1 VPVQKQ
7 LGLSGIEIAFKFLMP
22 NQSFPYYM
30 ERHASRLSASM
41 DLPPPNSGRTF
52 LRLMRLPE
60 NGRETILDLTTYG
73 QKFELLV
80 TRFLKPLREVMAKGF
95 QKGDTDLSCITSWP
109 IEISSMRM
117 GFDDGLAFA
126 LQTEDY
132 EMFEDGLAESIEGDH
147 YFLFF
152 TDSNEFVCKA
162 VSNPM
167 RDPRFE
173 NWTRVINRSYGL
185 ELNPPRRLVYDA
197 VGEGAL

>member
-1 VPVQKQ
+1 MHFT
-7 LGLSGIEIAFKFLMP
+7 SGIEIAFILAMP
-22 NQSFPYYM
+22 NQSFPYYL

-52 LRLMRLPE
+52 LRLVRLPKD
-60 NGRETILDLTTYG
+60 GRETILDLTTYG

-80 TRFLKPLREVMAKGF
+80 TRFLKPLRDEIAKGF
-95 QKGDTDLSCITSWP
+95 EIGDEELSKVTSWP

-117 GFDDGLAFA
+117 GFDDALAFA

-132 EMFEDGLAESIEGDH
+132 ELFEDGLSESMDADH

-162 VSNPM
+162 VSNPV

-173 NWTRVINRSYGL
+173 NWVRVINRSYGL

-197 VGEGAL
+197 VGQGAV

>member
-1 VPVQKQ
+1 
-7 LGLSGIEIAFKFLMP
+7 LHFRCGIEIAFVLAMP
-22 NQSFPYYM
+22 NQSFPYYL

-52 LRLMRLPE
+52 LRLMRLPKD
-60 NGRETILDLTTYG
+60 GRETILDLTTYG

-80 TRFLKPLREVMAKGF
+80 TRFLKPLRDEITKGF
-95 QKGDTDLSCITSWP
+95 EIGDEELSKVTSWP

-117 GFDDGLAFA
+117 GFDDALAFA

-132 EMFEDGLAESIEGDH
+132 ELFEDGLSESMDADH

-162 VSNPM
+162 VSNPV

-173 NWTRVINRSYGL
+173 NWVRVINRSYGL

-197 VGEGAL
+197 VGQGAV

>member
-1 VPVQKQ
+1 MHFT
-7 LGLSGIEIAFKFLMP
+7 SGIEIAFIWAMP
-22 NQSFPYYM
+22 NQSFPYYL

-52 LRLMRLPE
+52 LRLMRLPKD
-60 NGRETILDLTTYG
+60 GRETILDLTTYG

-80 TRFLKPLREVMAKGF
+80 TRFLKPLRDEIAKGF
-95 QKGDTDLSCITSWP
+95 EIGDEELSKVTSWP

-117 GFDDGLAFA
+117 GFDDALAFA

-132 EMFEDGLAESIEGDH
+132 ELFEDGLSESKDADH

-162 VSNPM
+162 VSSPA

-173 NWTRVINRSYGL
+173 NWIRVINRSYGL

-197 VGEGAL
+197 VGQGAV

>member
-1 VPVQKQ
+1 
-7 LGLSGIEIAFKFLMP
+7 
-22 NQSFPYYM
+22 
-30 ERHASRLSASM
+30 M

-52 LRLMRLPE
+52 LRLMRFPK
-60 NGRETILDLTTYG
+60 NGRYTILDLTTYG
-73 QKFELLV
+73 QKFELLI
-80 TRFLKPLREVMAKGF
+80 TRFLKPLQREILKGF
-95 QKGDTDLSCITSWP
+95 ESGDENLSMVKSWP

-132 EMFEDGLAESIEGDH
+132 EQFEDGLSESVDADH

-162 VSNPM
+162 VSNPV

-173 NWTRVINRSYGL
+173 NWVRIINRSYGL
-185 ELNPPRRLVYDA
+185 ELSPPRRLMYEA
-197 VGEGAL
+197 VEEKAF

>member
-1 VPVQKQ
+1 MYFT
-7 LGLSGIEIAFKFLMP
+7 SGIEIAFILAMP
-22 NQSFPYYM
+22 NQSFPYYL

-52 LRLMRLPE
+52 LRLMRLPKD
-60 NGRETILDLTTYG
+60 GRETILDLTTYG

-80 TRFLKPLREVMAKGF
+80 TRFLKPLRDEIAKGF
-95 QKGDTDLSCITSWP
+95 EIGDEELSKVTSWP

-117 GFDDGLAFA
+117 GFDDALAFA

-132 EMFEDGLAESIEGDH
+132 ELFEDGLSESMDADH

-162 VSNPM
+162 VSNPV

-173 NWTRVINRSYGL
+173 NWVRVINRSYGL
-185 ELNPPRRLVYDA
+185 ELNPPRRLVYDSVGQSA
-197 VGEGAL
+197 V

>member
-1 VPVQKQ
+1 MHFT
-7 LGLSGIEIAFKFLMP
+7 SGIEIAFVLEMP
-22 NQSFPYYM
+22 NQSFPYYL

-52 LRLMRLPE
+52 LRLMRLPKD
-60 NGRETILDLTTYG
+60 GRETILDLTTYG

-80 TRFLKPLREVMAKGF
+80 TRFLKPLRDEIAKGF
-95 QKGDTDLSCITSWP
+95 EIGDEELSKVTSWP

-117 GFDDGLAFA
+117 GFDDALAFA

-132 EMFEDGLAESIEGDH
+132 ELFEDGLSESMDADH

-162 VSNPM
+162 VSNPV

-173 NWTRVINRSYGL
+173 NWVRVINRSYGL
-185 ELNPPRRLVYDA
+185 ELNPPRRLLYDA
-197 VGEGAL
+197 VGQGAV

>member
-1 VPVQKQ
+1 
-7 LGLSGIEIAFKFLMP
+7 MP
-22 NQSFPYYM
+22 NQSFPYYL

-41 DLPPPNSGRTF
+41 DLPPPNYVRTF
-52 LRLMRLPE
+52 LRLRRLPKD
-60 NGRETILDLTTYG
+60 GRETILDLTTYG

-80 TRFLKPLREVMAKGF
+80 TRFLKPLRDEIAKGF
-95 QKGDTDLSCITSWP
+95 EIGDEELSKVTSWP

-117 GFDDGLAFA
+117 GFDDALAFA

-132 EMFEDGLAESIEGDH
+132 ELFEDGLSESMDADH

-162 VSNPM
+162 VSNPV

-173 NWTRVINRSYGL
+173 NWVRVINRSYGL

-197 VGEGAL
+197 VGQGAV

>member
-1 VPVQKQ
+1 MHFT
-7 LGLSGIEIAFKFLMP
+7 SGIEIAFILAMP
-22 NQSFPYYM
+22 NQSFPYYL

-52 LRLMRLPE
+52 LRLMRLPKD
-60 NGRETILDLTTYG
+60 GRETILDLTTYG

-80 TRFLKPLREVMAKGF
+80 TRFLKPLRDEIAKGF
-95 QKGDTDLSCITSWP
+95 EIGDEELSKVTSWP

-117 GFDDGLAFA
+117 GFDDALAFA

-132 EMFEDGLAESIEGDH
+132 ELFEDGLSESMDADH

-162 VSNPM
+162 VSNPV
-167 RDPRFE
+167 RDPGFE
-173 NWTRVINRSYGL
+173 NWVRVINRSYGL

-197 VGEGAL
+197 VGQGAV

>member
-1 VPVQKQ
+1 M
-7 LGLSGIEIAFKFLMP
+7 LFTSGIEIAFILAMP
-22 NQSFPYYM
+22 NQSFPYYL

-52 LRLMRLPE
+52 LRLMRLPKD
-60 NGRETILDLTTYG
+60 GRETILDLTTYG

-80 TRFLKPLREVMAKGF
+80 TRFLKPLRDEIAKGF
-95 QKGDTDLSCITSWP
+95 EIGDEELSKVTSWP

-117 GFDDGLAFA
+117 GFDDALAFA

-132 EMFEDGLAESIEGDH
+132 ELFEDGLSESMDADH

-162 VSNPM
+162 VSNPV

-173 NWTRVINRSYGL
+173 NWVRVINRSYGL

-197 VGEGAL
+197 VGQGAV

>member
-1 VPVQKQ
+1 
-7 LGLSGIEIAFKFLMP
+7 MP
-22 NQSFPYYM
+22 NQSFPHYL

-52 LRLMRLPE
+52 LRLMRLPKD
-60 NGRETILDLTTYG
+60 GRETILDLTTYG

-80 TRFLKPLREVMAKGF
+80 TRFLKPLHDEIAKGF
-95 QKGDTDLSCITSWP
+95 EIGDEELSKVTSWP

-117 GFDDGLAFA
+117 GFDDALAFA

-132 EMFEDGLAESIEGDH
+132 ELFEDGLSESMDADH

-162 VSNPM
+162 VSNPV

-173 NWTRVINRSYGL
+173 NWVRVINRSYGL

-197 VGEGAL
+197 VGQGAV

>member
-1 VPVQKQ
+1 MS
-7 LGLSGIEIAFKFLMP
+7 SGIEIALKPLMP
-22 NQSFPYYM
+22 NHSFPYYM

-52 LRLMRLPE
+52 LRLIRLPE
-60 NGRETILDLTTYG
+60 KGRETILDLTTYG

-80 TRFLKPLREVMAKGF
+80 TRFLKPLREVMAEGF
-95 QKGDTDLSCITSWP
+95 QAGDDNLSGVISWP

-117 GFDDGLAFA
+117 DFDDSLAFT

-132 EMFEDGLAESIEGDH
+132 EMFEDGLADSIEGDH

-162 VSNPM
+162 VSNPT
-167 RDPRFE
+167 RNPRFE

>member
-1 VPVQKQ
+1 MHFT
-7 LGLSGIEIAFKFLMP
+7 SGIEIAFILAMP
-22 NQSFPYYM
+22 NQSFPYYL

-52 LRLMRLPE
+52 LRLMRLPKD
-60 NGRETILDLTTYG
+60 GRETILDLTTYG

-80 TRFLKPLREVMAKGF
+80 TRFLKPLRDEIFKGF
-95 QKGDTDLSCITSWP
+95 EIGDEELSKVTSWP

-117 GFDDGLAFA
+117 GFDDALAFA

-132 EMFEDGLAESIEGDH
+132 ELFEDGLSESMDADH

-162 VSNPM
+162 VSNPV

-173 NWTRVINRSYGL
+173 NWVRVINRSYGL

-197 VGEGAL
+197 VGQGAV

>member
-1 VPVQKQ
+1 M
-7 LGLSGIEIAFKFLMP
+7 LFTSGIEIAFILAMP
-22 NQSFPYYM
+22 NQSFPYYL

-52 LRLMRLPE
+52 LRLMRLPKD
-60 NGRETILDLTTYG
+60 GRETILDLTTYG

-80 TRFLKPLREVMAKGF
+80 TRFLKPLRDEIVKGF
-95 QKGDTDLSCITSWP
+95 EIGDEELSKVTSWP

-117 GFDDGLAFA
+117 GFDDALAFA

-132 EMFEDGLAESIEGDH
+132 ELFEDGLSESMDADH

-162 VSNPM
+162 VSNPV

-173 NWTRVINRSYGL
+173 NWVRVINRSYGL

-197 VGEGAL
+197 VGQGAV

>member
-1 VPVQKQ
+1 
-7 LGLSGIEIAFKFLMP
+7 LLFTSGIEIAFILAMP
-22 NQSFPYYM
+22 NQSFPYYL

-52 LRLMRLPE
+52 LRLMRLPKD
-60 NGRETILDLTTYG
+60 GRETILDLTTYG

-80 TRFLKPLREVMAKGF
+80 TRFLKPLRDEIVKGF
-95 QKGDTDLSCITSWP
+95 EIGDEELSKVTSWP

-117 GFDDGLAFA
+117 GFDDALAFA

-132 EMFEDGLAESIEGDH
+132 ELFEDGLSESMDADH

-162 VSNPM
+162 VSNPV

-173 NWTRVINRSYGL
+173 NWVRVINRSYGL

-197 VGEGAL
+197 VGQGAV

>member
-1 VPVQKQ
+1 M
-7 LGLSGIEIAFKFLMP
+7 LFTSGIEIAFVLAMP
-22 NQSFPYYM
+22 NQSFPYYL

-52 LRLMRLPE
+52 LRLMRLPKD
-60 NGRETILDLTTYG
+60 GRETILDLTTYG

-80 TRFLKPLREVMAKGF
+80 TRFLKPLRDEIAKGF
-95 QKGDTDLSCITSWP
+95 EIGDEELSKVTSWP

-117 GFDDGLAFA
+117 GFDDALAFA

-132 EMFEDGLAESIEGDH
+132 ELFEDGLSESMDADH

-162 VSNPM
+162 VSNPV

-173 NWTRVINRSYGL
+173 NWVRVINRSYGL

-197 VGEGAL
+197 VGQGAV

>member
-1 VPVQKQ
+1 MHFT
-7 LGLSGIEIAFKFLMP
+7 SGIEIAFILAMP
-22 NQSFPYYM
+22 NQSFPYYL

-52 LRLMRLPE
+52 LRLMRLPKD
-60 NGRETILDLTTYG
+60 GRETILDLTTYG

-80 TRFLKPLREVMAKGF
+80 TRFLKPLRDEIVKGF
-95 QKGDTDLSCITSWP
+95 EIGDEELSKVTSWP

-117 GFDDGLAFA
+117 GFDDALAFA

-132 EMFEDGLAESIEGDH
+132 ELFEDGLSESMDADH

-162 VSNPM
+162 VSNPV

-173 NWTRVINRSYGL
+173 NWVRVINRSYGL

-197 VGEGAL
+197 VGQGAV

>member
-1 VPVQKQ
+1 MHFT
-7 LGLSGIEIAFKFLMP
+7 SGIEIAFVLAMP
-22 NQSFPYYM
+22 NQSFPYYL

-52 LRLMRLPE
+52 LRLMRLPKD
-60 NGRETILDLTTYG
+60 GRETILDLTTYG

-80 TRFLKPLREVMAKGF
+80 TRFLKPLRDEIAKGF
-95 QKGDTDLSCITSWP
+95 EIGDEELSKVTSWP

-117 GFDDGLAFA
+117 GFDDALAFA

-132 EMFEDGLAESIEGDH
+132 ELFEDGLSESMDADH

-162 VSNPM
+162 VSNPV

-173 NWTRVINRSYGL
+173 NWVRVINRSYGL

-197 VGEGAL
+197 VGQGAV

>member
-1 VPVQKQ
+1 M
-7 LGLSGIEIAFKFLMP
+7 LFTSGIEIAFNLAMP
-22 NQSFPYYM
+22 NQSFPYYL

-52 LRLMRLPE
+52 LRLMRLPKD
-60 NGRETILDLTTYG
+60 GRETILDLTTYG

-80 TRFLKPLREVMAKGF
+80 TRFLKPLRDEITKGF
-95 QKGDTDLSCITSWP
+95 EIGDEELSKVTSWP

-117 GFDDGLAFA
+117 GFDDALAFA

-132 EMFEDGLAESIEGDH
+132 ELFEDGLSESMDADH

-162 VSNPM
+162 VSNPV

-173 NWTRVINRSYGL
+173 NWVRVINRSYGL

-197 VGEGAL
+197 VGQGAV

>member
-1 VPVQKQ
+1 MHFT
-7 LGLSGIEIAFKFLMP
+7 SGIEIAFILAMP
-22 NQSFPYYM
+22 NQSFPYYL

-52 LRLMRLPE
+52 LRLMRLPKD
-60 NGRETILDLTTYG
+60 GRETILDLTTYG

-80 TRFLKPLREVMAKGF
+80 TRFLKPLREEIAKGF
-95 QKGDTDLSCITSWP
+95 EIGDEELSKVTSWP

-117 GFDDGLAFA
+117 GFDDALAFA

-132 EMFEDGLAESIEGDH
+132 ELFEDGLSESMDADH

-162 VSNPM
+162 VSNPV

-173 NWTRVINRSYGL
+173 NWVRVINRSYGL

-197 VGEGAL
+197 VGQGAV

>member
-1 VPVQKQ
+1 MHFT
-7 LGLSGIEIAFKFLMP
+7 SGIEIAFILAMP
-22 NQSFPYYM
+22 NQSFPYYL

-52 LRLMRLPE
+52 LRLMRLPKD
-60 NGRETILDLTTYG
+60 GRETILDLTTYG

-80 TRFLKPLREVMAKGF
+80 TRFLKPLRDEITKGF
-95 QKGDTDLSCITSWP
+95 EIGDEELSKVTSWP

-117 GFDDGLAFA
+117 GFDDALAFA

-132 EMFEDGLAESIEGDH
+132 ELFEDGLSESMNADH

-162 VSNPM
+162 VSNPV

-173 NWTRVINRSYGL
+173 NWVRVINRSYGL
-185 ELNPPRRLVYDA
+185 ELNPPRRLVYDSVGQSA
-197 VGEGAL
+197 V

>member
-1 VPVQKQ
+1 V
-7 LGLSGIEIAFKFLMP
+7 SGTETAVSFLMP
-22 NQSFPYYM
+22 NQSFPFYL
-30 ERHASRLSASM
+30 ERHATRLSATM

-52 LRLMRLPE
+52 LRLMRFPK
-60 NGRETILDLTTYG
+60 NGRYTILDLTTYG
-73 QKFELLV
+73 QKFELLI
-80 TRFLKPLREVMAKGF
+80 TRFLKPLQREILKGF
-95 QKGDTDLSCITSWP
+95 ESGDENLSMVKSWP

-132 EMFEDGLAESIEGDH
+132 EQFEDGLSESVDADH

-162 VSNPM
+162 VSNPV

-173 NWTRVINRSYGL
+173 NWVRIINRSYGL
-185 ELNPPRRLVYDA
+185 ELSPPRRLMYEA
-197 VGEGAL
+197 VEEKAF

>member
-1 VPVQKQ
+1 M
-7 LGLSGIEIAFKFLMP
+7 SGTEPAVSFLMP
-22 NQSFPYYM
+22 NQSFPFYL
-30 ERHASRLSASM
+30 ERHATRLSATM

-52 LRLMRLPE
+52 LRLMRFPK
-60 NGRETILDLTTYG
+60 NGRYTILDLTTYG
-73 QKFELLV
+73 QKFELLI
-80 TRFLKPLREVMAKGF
+80 TRFLKPLQREILKGF
-95 QKGDTDLSCITSWP
+95 ESGDENLSMVKSWP

-132 EMFEDGLAESIEGDH
+132 EQFEDGLSESVDADH

-162 VSNPM
+162 VSNPV

-173 NWTRVINRSYGL
+173 NWVRIINRSYGL
-185 ELNPPRRLVYDA
+185 ELSPPRRLMYEA
-197 VGEGAL
+197 VEEKAF

>member
-1 VPVQKQ
+1 MHFT
-7 LGLSGIEIAFKFLMP
+7 SGIEIAFISAMP
-22 NQSFPYYM
+22 NQSFPYYL

-52 LRLMRLPE
+52 LRLMRLPKD
-60 NGRETILDLTTYG
+60 GRETILDLTTYG

-80 TRFLKPLREVMAKGF
+80 TRFLKPLRDEIARGF
-95 QKGDTDLSCITSWP
+95 EIGDEELSKVTSWP

-117 GFDDGLAFA
+117 GFDDALAFA

-132 EMFEDGLAESIEGDH
+132 ELFEDGLSESMDADH

-162 VSNPM
+162 VSNPV

-173 NWTRVINRSYGL
+173 NWVRVINRSYGL

-197 VGEGAL
+197 VGQGAV

>member
-1 VPVQKQ
+1 MHFT
-7 LGLSGIEIAFKFLMP
+7 SGIEIAFILAMP
-22 NQSFPYYM
+22 TQSFPYYL

-52 LRLMRLPE
+52 LRLMRLPKD
-60 NGRETILDLTTYG
+60 GRETILDLTTYG

-80 TRFLKPLREVMAKGF
+80 TRFLKPLRDEIAKGF
-95 QKGDTDLSCITSWP
+95 EIGDEELSKVTSWP

-117 GFDDGLAFA
+117 GFDDALAFA

-132 EMFEDGLAESIEGDH
+132 ELFEDGLSESMDADH

-162 VSNPM
+162 VSNPV

-173 NWTRVINRSYGL
+173 NWVRVINRSYGL

-197 VGEGAL
+197 VGQGAV

>member
-1 VPVQKQ
+1 MHFT
-7 LGLSGIEIAFKFLMP
+7 SGIEIAFILAMP
-22 NQSFPYYM
+22 TQSFPYYL

-52 LRLMRLPE
+52 LRLMRLPKD
-60 NGRETILDLTTYG
+60 GRETILDLTTYG

-80 TRFLKPLREVMAKGF
+80 TRFLKPLRDEIAKGF
-95 QKGDTDLSCITSWP
+95 EIGDEELSKVTSWP

-117 GFDDGLAFA
+117 GFDDALAFA

-132 EMFEDGLAESIEGDH
+132 ELFEDGLSESMDADH

-162 VSNPM
+162 VSNPV

-173 NWTRVINRSYGL
+173 NWVRVINRSYGL
-185 ELNPPRRLVYDA
+185 ELNPPRRLVYDSVGQSA
-197 VGEGAL
+197 V

>member
-1 VPVQKQ
+1 M
-7 LGLSGIEIAFKFLMP
+7 LFTSGIEIAFILAMP
-22 NQSFPYYM
+22 NQSFPYYL

-41 DLPPPNSGRTF
+41 DLPSPNSGRTF
-52 LRLMRLPE
+52 LRLMRLPKD
-60 NGRETILDLTTYG
+60 GRETILDLTTYG

-80 TRFLKPLREVMAKGF
+80 TRFLKPLRDEIVKGF
-95 QKGDTDLSCITSWP
+95 EIGDEELSKVTSWP

-117 GFDDGLAFA
+117 GFDDALAFA

-132 EMFEDGLAESIEGDH
+132 ELFEDGLSESMDADH

-162 VSNPM
+162 VSNPV

-173 NWTRVINRSYGL
+173 NWVRVINRSYGL

-197 VGEGAL
+197 VGQGAV

>member
-1 VPVQKQ
+1 MYFT
-7 LGLSGIEIAFKFLMP
+7 SGIEIAFIFVMP
-22 NQSFPYYM
+22 NQSFPYYL

-52 LRLMRLPE
+52 LRLMRLPKD
-60 NGRETILDLTTYG
+60 GRETILDLTTYG

-80 TRFLKPLREVMAKGF
+80 TRFLKPLRDEIAKGF
-95 QKGDTDLSCITSWP
+95 EIGDEELSKVTSWP

-117 GFDDGLAFA
+117 GFDDALAFA

-132 EMFEDGLAESIEGDH
+132 ELFEDGLSESMDADH

-162 VSNPM
+162 VSNPV

-173 NWTRVINRSYGL
+173 NWVRVINRSYGL

-197 VGEGAL
+197 VGQGAV

>member
-1 VPVQKQ
+1 MDFT
-7 LGLSGIEIAFKFLMP
+7 SGIENAFIFPMP
-22 NQSFPYYM
+22 NQSFPYFL

-52 LRLMRLPE
+52 LRLMRLPKD
-60 NGRETILDLTTYG
+60 GRETILDLTTYG

-80 TRFLKPLREVMAKGF
+80 TRFLKPLRDEIAKGF
-95 QKGDTDLSCITSWP
+95 EIGDDECATIPSLP
-109 IEISSMRM
+109 IEISSMRL
-117 GFDDGLAFA
+117 GFDDALAFA

-132 EMFEDGLAESIEGDH
+132 ELFEDGLSESMDGDH

-162 VSNPM
+162 VSDPM

-173 NWTRVINRSYGL
+173 NWVRVINRSYGL

-197 VGEGAL
+197 VGQGAV

>member
-1 VPVQKQ
+1 MHFT
-7 LGLSGIEIAFKFLMP
+7 SGIEIAFVLEMP
-22 NQSFPYYM
+22 NQSFPYYL

-52 LRLMRLPE
+52 LRLMRLPKD
-60 NGRETILDLTTYG
+60 GRETILDLTTYG

-80 TRFLKPLREVMAKGF
+80 TRFLKPLRDEIAKGF
-95 QKGDTDLSCITSWP
+95 EIGDEELSKVTSWP

-117 GFDDGLAFA
+117 GFDDALAFA

-132 EMFEDGLAESIEGDH
+132 ELFEDGLSESMDADH

-162 VSNPM
+162 VSNPV
-167 RDPRFE
+167 RDRRFE
-173 NWTRVINRSYGL
+173 NWVRVINRSYGL
-185 ELNPPRRLVYDA
+185 ELNPPRRLLYDA
-197 VGEGAL
+197 VGQGAV

>member
-1 VPVQKQ
+1 MHFT
-7 LGLSGIEIAFKFLMP
+7 SGIEIAFVLEMP
-22 NQSFPYYM
+22 NQSFPYYL

-52 LRLMRLPE
+52 LRLMRLPKD
-60 NGRETILDLTTYG
+60 GRETILDLTTYG

-80 TRFLKPLREVMAKGF
+80 TRFLKPLRDEITKGF
-95 QKGDTDLSCITSWP
+95 EIGDEELSKVTSWP

-117 GFDDGLAFA
+117 GFDDALAFA

-132 EMFEDGLAESIEGDH
+132 ELFEDGLSESMDADH

-162 VSNPM
+162 VSNPV

-173 NWTRVINRSYGL
+173 NWVRVINRSYGL

-197 VGEGAL
+197 VGQGAV

>member
-1 VPVQKQ
+1 MHFT
-7 LGLSGIEIAFKFLMP
+7 SGIEIAFILAMP
-22 NQSFPYYM
+22 NQSFPYYL

-52 LRLMRLPE
+52 LRLMRLPKD
-60 NGRETILDLTTYG
+60 GRETILDLTTYG

-80 TRFLKPLREVMAKGF
+80 TRFLKPLRDEITKGF
-95 QKGDTDLSCITSWP
+95 EIGDEELSKVTSWP

-117 GFDDGLAFA
+117 GFDDALAFA

-132 EMFEDGLAESIEGDH
+132 ELFEDGLSESMDADH

-162 VSNPM
+162 VSNPV

-173 NWTRVINRSYGL
+173 NWVRVINRSYGL

-197 VGEGAL
+197 VGQGAV

>member
-1 VPVQKQ
+1 MHFT
-7 LGLSGIEIAFKFLMP
+7 SGIEIAFILAMP
-22 NQSFPYYM
+22 NQSFPYYL

-52 LRLMRLPE
+52 LRLMRLPKD
-60 NGRETILDLTTYG
+60 GRETILDLTTYG

-80 TRFLKPLREVMAKGF
+80 TRFLKPLRDEIAKGF
-95 QKGDTDLSCITSWP
+95 EIGDEELSKVTSWP

-117 GFDDGLAFA
+117 GFDDALAFA

-132 EMFEDGLAESIEGDH
+132 ELFEDGLSESMDADH

-162 VSNPM
+162 VSNPV

-173 NWTRVINRSYGL
+173 NWVRVINRSYGL
-185 ELNPPRRLVYDA
+185 ELNPPRRLAYDA
-197 VGEGAL
+197 VGQGAV

>member
-1 VPVQKQ
+1 MHFRC
-7 LGLSGIEIAFKFLMP
+7 GIEIAFVLAMP
-22 NQSFPYYM
+22 NQSFPYYL

-52 LRLMRLPE
+52 LRLMRLPKD
-60 NGRETILDLTTYG
+60 GRETILDLTTYG

-80 TRFLKPLREVMAKGF
+80 TRFLKPLRDEIAKGF
-95 QKGDTDLSCITSWP
+95 EIGDEELSKVTSWP

-117 GFDDGLAFA
+117 GFDDALAFA

-132 EMFEDGLAESIEGDH
+132 ELFEDGLSESMDADH

-162 VSNPM
+162 VSNPV

-173 NWTRVINRSYGL
+173 NWVRVINRSYGL

-197 VGEGAL
+197 VGQGAV

>member
-1 VPVQKQ
+1 M
-7 LGLSGIEIAFKFLMP
+7 SGTETAVSFLMP
-22 NQSFPYYM
+22 NQSFPFYL
-30 ERHASRLSASM
+30 ERHATRLSATM

-52 LRLMRLPE
+52 LRLMRFPK
-60 NGRETILDLTTYG
+60 NGRYTILDLTTYG
-73 QKFELLV
+73 QKFELLI
-80 TRFLKPLREVMAKGF
+80 TRFLKPLQREILKGF
-95 QKGDTDLSCITSWP
+95 ESGDENLSMVKSWP

-132 EMFEDGLAESIEGDH
+132 EQFEDGLSESVDADH

-162 VSNPM
+162 VSNPV

-173 NWTRVINRSYGL
+173 NWVRIINRSYGL
-185 ELNPPRRLVYDA
+185 ELSPPRRLMYEA
-197 VGEGAL
+197 VEEKAF

>member
-1 VPVQKQ
+1 
-7 LGLSGIEIAFKFLMP
+7 LHFRCGIEIAFNLAMP
-22 NQSFPYYM
+22 NQSFPYYL

-52 LRLMRLPE
+52 LRLMRLPKD
-60 NGRETILDLTTYG
+60 GRETILDLTTYG

-80 TRFLKPLREVMAKGF
+80 TRFLKPLRDEIAKGF
-95 QKGDTDLSCITSWP
+95 EIGDEELSKVTSWP

-117 GFDDGLAFA
+117 GFDDALAFA

-132 EMFEDGLAESIEGDH
+132 ELFEDGLSESMDADH

-162 VSNPM
+162 VSNPV

-173 NWTRVINRSYGL
+173 NWVRVINRSYGL

-197 VGEGAL
+197 VGQGAV

>member
-1 VPVQKQ
+1 
-7 LGLSGIEIAFKFLMP
+7 LLFTSGIEIAFTMAMP
-22 NQSFPYYM
+22 NQSFPYYL

-52 LRLMRLPE
+52 LRLMRLPKD
-60 NGRETILDLTTYG
+60 GRETILDLTTYG

-80 TRFLKPLREVMAKGF
+80 TRFLKPLRDEITKGF
-95 QKGDTDLSCITSWP
+95 EIGDEELSKVTSWP

-117 GFDDGLAFA
+117 GFDDALAFA

-132 EMFEDGLAESIEGDH
+132 ELFEDGLSESMDADH

-162 VSNPM
+162 VSNPV

-173 NWTRVINRSYGL
+173 NWVRVINRSYGL

-197 VGEGAL
+197 VGQGAV

>member
-1 VPVQKQ
+1 MYFT
-7 LGLSGIEIAFKFLMP
+7 SGIEIAFILAMP
-22 NQSFPYYM
+22 NQSFPYYL

-52 LRLMRLPE
+52 LRLMRLPKD
-60 NGRETILDLTTYG
+60 GRETILDLTTYG

-80 TRFLKPLREVMAKGF
+80 TRFLKPLRDEIAKGF
-95 QKGDTDLSCITSWP
+95 EIGDEELSKVTSWP

-117 GFDDGLAFA
+117 GFDDALAFA

-132 EMFEDGLAESIEGDH
+132 ELFEDGLSESMDADH

-162 VSNPM
+162 VSNPV

-173 NWTRVINRSYGL
+173 NWVRVINRSYGL

-197 VGEGAL
+197 VGQGAV

>member
-1 VPVQKQ
+1 MHFT
-7 LGLSGIEIAFKFLMP
+7 SGIEIAFILAMP
-22 NQSFPYYM
+22 NQSFPYYL

-52 LRLMRLPE
+52 LRLMRLPKD
-60 NGRETILDLTTYG
+60 GRETILDLTTYG

-80 TRFLKPLREVMAKGF
+80 TRFLKPLRDEIAKGF
-95 QKGDTDLSCITSWP
+95 EIGDEELSKVTSWP

-117 GFDDGLAFA
+117 GFDDALAFA

-132 EMFEDGLAESIEGDH
+132 ELFEDGLSESMDADH

-162 VSNPM
+162 VSNPV

-173 NWTRVINRSYGL
+173 NWVRVINRSYGL

-197 VGEGAL
+197 VGQGAV